1 MLVCYPETAV
11 PADNCAIAG
20 RSNVC
25 VKESVQ
31 LAGLELCRRAITI
44 PLRALD
50 LRAVDVSTTHWDKG
64 GGSGGSREVE
74 SGNVEVFDADC

>member
-31 LAGLELCRRAITI
+31 LARLELCRRAITI
-44 PLRALD
+44 QLHALE
-50 LRAVDVSTTHWDKG
+50 LRAVDVSTTFTGIK
-64 GGSGGSREVE
+64 VE
-74 SGNVEVFDADC
+74 GVEGVVRLRAET